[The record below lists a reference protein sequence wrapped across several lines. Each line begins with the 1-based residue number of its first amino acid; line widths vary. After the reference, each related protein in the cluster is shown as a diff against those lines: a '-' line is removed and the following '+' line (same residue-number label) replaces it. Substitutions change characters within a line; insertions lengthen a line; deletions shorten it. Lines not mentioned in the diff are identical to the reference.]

1 MRGENNS
8 GVESLLSGLRI
19 LLREERGT
27 TAIEYA
33 LIASLI
39 VLAAASAM
47 VATSDS
53 VISIFNYWT
62 NAVVSALSGG

>member
-1 MRGENNS
+1 MRGENRS
-8 GVESLLSGLRI
+8 GFESLMAGLRV

-47 VATSDS
+47 AAMSES
-53 VISIFNYWT
+53 VINIFNYWT
-62 NAVVSALSGG
+62 DAVVNALRGG

>member
-8 GVESLLSGLRI
+8 GFESLLTGLRI
-19 LLREERGT
+19 LLCEERGT

-53 VISIFNYWT
+53 VINIFNYWT
-62 NAVVSALSGG
+62 DAVVSALSGG